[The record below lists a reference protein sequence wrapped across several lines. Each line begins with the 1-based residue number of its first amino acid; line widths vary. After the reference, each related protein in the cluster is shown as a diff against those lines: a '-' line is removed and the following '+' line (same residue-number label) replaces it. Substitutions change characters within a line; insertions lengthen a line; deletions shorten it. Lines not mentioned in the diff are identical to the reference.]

1 MLCKFVTIAASV
13 LLALQSQQSQSSAP
27 YNTKVLCL
35 CSKFFFVF
43 VNGSSPIGSCPIV
56 CASAKVEAYLQ
67 WQPRQ
72 ESFRACAS
80 DKVESSG
87 LGLAWEGGEGGGVYI
102 YIIRERREKGEE
114 RRDKGEREKWARPD
128 ILDGHGLQQPG
139 SAKISSEAEQN
150 SKA

>member
-1 MLCKFVTIAASV
+1 M
-13 LLALQSQQSQSSAP
+13 
-27 YNTKVLCL
+27 
-35 CSKFFFVF
+35 F

-87 LGLAWEGGEGGGVYI
+87 LGLAWEGKGGRRGAYI
-102 YIIRERREKGEE
+102 YIYIYNIRERREKGEE